1 MSDTESKIS
10 KPIKVNKAME
20 FLISKIISEKK
31 HKSQKKKEIL
41 NEITEPKETFG
52 FLRFCDSKKT
62 KKELMNEI
70 KSGLKLCKGK
80 TKDNKECNRKETIN
94 CNGFCKQH
102 FIIEKEKANTIELIE
117 KHMKH

>member
-20 FLISKIISEKK
+20 LLISKIISEKK
-31 HKSQKKKEIL
+31 LKSKKKKEIL
-41 NEITEPKETFG
+41 TEITDFKEPKEPKEP
-52 FLRFCDSKKT
+52 KKT
-62 KKELMNEI
+62 KKELMDEI
-70 KSGLKLCKGK
+70 KSSLNLCKGK
-80 TKDNKECNRKETIN
+80 TKDNKECNRKESLN

-117 KHMKH
+117 KHMKR

>member
-1 MSDTESKIS
+1 MSDAESKIS

-20 FLISKIISEKK
+20 ILISKIISEKK
-31 HKSQKKKEIL
+31 HKPQKKKEIL
-41 NEITEPKETFG
+41 SGIT
-52 FLRFCDSKKT
+52 DSKKT

-70 KSGLKLCKGK
+70 KSSLKPCKGK

-117 KHMKH
+117 KHMKR